1 MAIGVDLVLDCFSF
15 ARMLLCKSDA
25 AHVLP
30 PHRAFLLSGLLPAE
44 KQQTT
49 GSRLPH
55 PVELLNFA
63 PSTSLFTPQPHP
75 ELPRIATHTT
85 CRRCT

>member
-25 AHVLP
+25 AHVLLLY
-30 PHRAFLLSGLLPAE
+30 RSFLLSGLLPAE

-49 GSRLPH
+49 DSRLPY
-55 PVELLNFA
+55 PIELLSFA
-63 PSTSLFTPQPHP
+63 PSTSLLTPQPHP
-75 ELPRIATHTT
+75 ELPRLATHTT